1 MLNYS
6 VLNGI
11 EGRVSSFS
19 INNNDGVYGG
29 MHRSVYENK
38 LKDIQAYREIE
49 QKVIDIEE
57 SKELNK
63 VEYNYIEEASKLG
76 LCEAVYIEE
85 IRGRK
90 QLLADA
96 FREGTSNKEYLD
108 NFSKTEGLLKAFD
121 KSFDVTVT
129 PIVVENTISYYV
141 LQGGTLIGIID
152 ESNGSLISLVKVSGG
167 YISIDA
173 VCNVITY
180 KDKPQK
186 VIWSY
191 NNYSRGIYKDKYKDV
206 VIVDS
211 RSSSAKKG
219 ATKTNDYKVV
229 SKEYVSSL
237 IKVNGFYLKEALK
250 EGYEKEIKKAKY
262 KANMGITDDLL
273 LDTNVIIEEDGK
285 EVEVSEREAICSYIN
300 KYSGEY
306 IDTLLSSTTTTYVV
320 NVEEDIK
327 AFMGI
332 IPDGIEE
339 VKSMLCDKV
348 YDLNNEIDCYI
359 DIDNKVV
366 LEYFIIEE

>member
-6 VLNGI
+6 VLSGV
-11 EGRVSSFS
+11 EDRVSSFS
-19 INNNDGVYGG
+19 IYNNDGVYGG
-29 MHRSVYENK
+29 MHHNIYESK

-49 QKVIDIEE
+49 QRVLDIEE

-63 VEYNYIEEASKLG
+63 VEYNYIEEASKLN
-76 LCEAVYIEE
+76 LCDVCYIEE

-90 QLLADA
+90 QLLAGV
-96 FREGTSNKEYLD
+96 FRGGISNKEYLD

-121 KSFDVTVT
+121 KSFDVTTT
-129 PIVVENTISYYV
+129 PIVVENSISYYV

-152 ESNGSLISLVKVSGG
+152 ESNGNLISLVKVSGG

-191 NNYSRGIYKDKYKDV
+191 SNYNRGIYKDKYKDV

-219 ATKTNDYKVV
+219 ATKTNNYKAV

-237 IKVNGFYLKEALK
+237 LKVNGFYLKEALK

-262 KANMGITDDLL
+262 KANMGIIDKKLS
-273 LDTNVIIEEDGK
+273 DTYVYIEEDGE
-285 EVEVSEREAICSYIN
+285 EVEVSEREAICSFIN
-300 KYSGEY
+300 KYSGKY
-306 IDTLLSSTTTTYVV
+306 IDKLLSSTTTTYVV

-359 DIDNKVV
+359 DIDNKVE
-366 LEYFIIEE
+366 LGYFIIEE